1 MEPRTE
7 PRFETDLAA
16 VVEVIRDKTYTLKG
30 RITDVSGLGFRIETA
45 EPLVVG
51 ETIRLT
57 ANNFQ
62 MLARVCHC
70 KQSDS
75 AFSIGVERVDPWE
88 GMVANGAATPTALAG
103 LQPVLG
109 RPVLK
114 NPVGYLRGAAM
125 RGLFANARSKTKRM
139 NYQAAF
145 IFAGS
150 VALAAWAGGSV
161 VWNSLGHRLS
171 GTATSKAVA
180 AQPLPVRPS
189 TGAGASPLKTDTANI
204 HGAGT
209 KTAPATQPAPLA
221 NATSVAVAA
230 QALPVKPTTGASP
243 TPLKTDTVNI
253 HATGTPTPTTQLVR
267 PANSTVSSG
276 VGSAQS
282 ISIRASDRSWV
293 TACADGAMVFSKLFN
308 KGDVGEVHFAR
319 QAMIRSGNAAAIEL
333 AVGNQPIGPMGAWGG
348 IKTIAV
354 TPAGH
359 QYVAAAPSPKC
370 KFEQT
375 SQSLSAAR

>member
-16 VVEVIRDKTYTLKG
+16 VVEVIRDKTYTLNG

-45 EPLVVG
+45 EALAVG

-57 ANNFQ
+57 ANNYQ

-75 AFSIGVERVDPWE
+75 GFSIGVERVDPWE
-88 GMVANGAATPTALAG
+88 QMVATAAAMPTAIAG
-103 LQPVLG
+103 AQPVLG

-114 NPVGYLRGAAM
+114 NPVGYLRAAAL
-125 RGLFANARSKTKRM
+125 RGLFESARSKSKQT

-145 IFAGS
+145 IVAGS

-161 VWNSLGHRLS
+161 VWNSVSHRLS
-171 GTATSKAVA
+171 GTATSKVVA

-189 TGAGASPLKTDTANI
+189 TGPGASPLKTDTANS
-204 HGAGT
+204 HVAGT
-209 KTAPATQPAPLA
+209 KTAPATQPVPLA
-221 NATSVAVAA
+221 NANATTVAVA
-230 QALPVKPTTGASP
+230 ALPVKPTTVASP
-243 TPLKTDTVNI
+243 APSKKDTVKV
-253 HATGTPTPTTQLVR
+253 HATGTPTPTTPLAR
-267 PANSTVSSG
+267 LANSTASSG

-293 TACADGAMVFSKLFN
+293 TACADGAMVLSKLFN

-319 QAMIRSGNAAAIEL
+319 QAMIRSGNAGATEL
-333 AVGNQPIGPMGAWGG
+333 AVGNQPFGPMGAWGEV
-348 IKTIAV
+348 KTIAA

-359 QYVAAAPSPKC
+359 QYVTAAPTPNC
-370 KFEQT
+370 KFELT
-375 SQSLSAAR
+375 SQSLAAAR